1 MINFIL
7 RSSGA
12 LAASGLLFASVAM
25 ASSAGVPPAG
35 EDSGELVNIEFG
47 KWMLVALGAFA
58 GIPLIY
64 RFVSVIYCQVRLMAS
79 LGLENQTYFSSHK
92 HEWVSWLK
100 INILYAPFWKNRH
113 NRELQI
119 SRALDIGTLPT
130 RFESFFLI
138 GYVVGNIIF
147 SLHKIDWDG
156 ETTAILG
163 EIRNR
168 TGVLSTVNLV
178 PLFLLA
184 GRNNP
189 LIQLMGISFDTYNLV
204 HRWLGRIVVTEA
216 FTHSAC
222 WAAAKVM
229 KGGWAPVGAAI
240 QGSVF
245 IQMGFVGTCAFV
257 FLMCHSPSSL
267 RHAFYETF
275 LFLHIVAAA
284 VALGGLWVHLD
295 YKKYRWLVYVKIAI
309 ALWVF
314 DRSVRLFRI
323 IYRNIGKRMTTATVE
338 ILPGEAIRVTLKLA
352 RPWKF
357 RAGQHVYLYV
367 PSVGLWTSHPFTIA
381 WGEQLQQNH
390 KMDDERLSFHR
401 QDLMHI
407 GEKTMSLVIRRRT
420 GFTNA
425 LFNKADATPNKVI
438 TLRALAEGPYGKV
451 DSLASYGTVV
461 LVAGGVGITH
471 PVPHIRDLVEGY
483 AKGTVATKRIVLVW
497 VVQSP
502 EHLEWIRPWMTDIL
516 AMERRREVL
525 EIQLFVTRPSSTKAI
540 HSPSATVQMFPGR
553 PNIDTIL
560 DREIDRRMGTM
571 GVTVCGSGSLSDD
584 VRRAVRTK
592 MDIAN
597 IDFIEEAFSW

>member
-1 MINFIL
+1 MINNFVL
-7 RSSGA
+7 RSFGIVA
-12 LAASGLLFASVAM
+12 TSGLLFASMVS
-25 ASSAGVPPAG
+25 ASGGGAKSTGPDP
-35 EDSGELVNIEFG
+35 GELVNIEFG
-47 KWMLVALGAFA
+47 KWMLVALGTFA

-64 RFVSVIYCQVRLMAS
+64 RLVSVVYAQIRLMAC

-100 INILYAPFWKNRH
+100 INVIYSPFWKNRH

-138 GYVVGNIIF
+138 GYVVGNIVF
-147 SLHKIDWDG
+147 SLHKIEWNDQ
-156 ETTAILG
+156 TSAILG

-168 TGVLSTVNLV
+168 TGVLATVNLV

-216 FTHSAC
+216 FAHSAC

-229 KGGWAPVGAAI
+229 AGGWKPVGAAI
-240 QGSVF
+240 QGSPF

-284 VALGGLWVHLD
+284 VALGGLWIHLD
-295 YKKYRWLVYVKIAI
+295 YKKYMWLIYVKIAI

-314 DRSVRLFRI
+314 DRSIRLFRI

-381 WGEQLQQNH
+381 WGEEIKHH

-401 QDLMHI
+401 QDLMYI

-425 LFNKADATPNKVI
+425 LFRKADAAPNKVI
-438 TLRALAEGPYGKV
+438 TLKALAEGPYGKV

-584 VRRAVRTK
+584 VRRAVRAK